1 MKRSRYRD
9 AQLIDLPTE
18 QRMLLLDPDHLQ
30 GPGRDAD
37 RRMLAELGW
46 NLVRIDIRIAALYLV
61 SSVSNAAKSF
71 R

>member
-9 AQLIDLPTE
+9 AQLIDLHTE

-30 GPGRDAD
+30 GPGRDAT
-37 RRMLAELGW
+37 
-46 NLVRIDIRIAALYLV
+46 LYLV